1 MTNKASNQ
9 QDDIWGV
16 IAKGLVEAV
25 KMVFSVFVTIVVAG
39 SETTTPTNASTEDET
54 LHTGYRHN
62 DDKTVHFDNDA

>member
-9 QDDIWGV
+9 QDDIWTV
-16 IAKGLVEAV
+16 IAKGLGGAC
-25 KMVFSVFVTIVVAG
+25 KMVFSVMAAIVVAG
-39 SETTTPTNASTEDET
+39 SKTTSTNTPTEDKT